1 HFSPGEHG
9 STFGGNPVAA
19 AAANQVLNTIKRK
32 KLMEHALEM
41 GSMIKTAIEKLPG
54 VREVRG
60 RGLLLGIVLDN
71 SIAKELV
78 SDLAVEGVLA
88 NATSEGVIRIAPPLI
103 VGRREVTIF
112 VKTFSKVMNRRLS
125 LL

>member
-1 HFSPGEHG
+1 
-9 STFGGNPVAA
+9 
-19 AAANQVLNTIKRK
+19 
-32 KLMEHALEM
+32 M

-112 VKTFSKVMNRRLS
+112 VKTFSKVMNQRLS